1 MKSKVFIIAAA
12 LLLAACSSEQE
23 ETVNESDLVEV
34 RFGFK
39 FDLEIDEFTRTEL
52 SAASS
57 YLDVWVVCG
66 DELYQAHQAKTDD
79 GFGTVSF
86 TLHKN
91 HTYTLYAVAHKGNGA
106 ASLNNGLIS
115 FVDNKIT
122 DTFWYTTTFTP
133 STTTS
138 ISPSMS
144 RIVGQFRM
152 ETADAV
158 PDDVK
163 KMRFTITDAFTKW
176 AVTGAGST
184 TANRT
189 ATITISSTNTDG
201 TAAFNI
207 YLLASSTSANYD
219 ILAEALSATD
229 EVLYSHQFTG
239 MPIQN
244 NYKTIVRGDF
254 FTDDP
259 TSMTFSPL
267 TEWDTFA
274 TINF

>member
-1 MKSKVFIIAAA
+1 MKKVCIFA
-12 LLLAACSSEQE
+12 LAAMVLTACSNEQE

-34 RFGFK
+34 RLGFV

-52 SAASS
+52 SDASS

-79 GFGTVSF
+79 GFGTMSF

-106 ASLNNGLIS
+106 ASLENGLIS

-122 DTFWYTTTFTP
+122 DTFWYTITFTP

-138 ISPSMS
+138 LSPSMS
-144 RIVGQFRM
+144 RIVGQFRL

-189 ATITISSTNTDG
+189 TTINISSTHQDG

-207 YLLASSTSANYD
+207 YLLAASTSANYD

-229 EVLYSHQFTG
+229 EVLYSHQFEN

-244 NYKTIVRGDF
+244 NYKTIVQGDF
-254 FTDDP
+254 FTANS
-259 TSMTFSPL
+259 TSMTFTPL
-267 TEWDTFA
+267 TDWDTFA